1 MTRNPKNAL
10 RSAFQAAI
18 DQADPEAAVAR
29 HMTALPHNTNGR
41 VIVIAAGKA
50 APAML
55 RGAMTHLGQD
65 IEALCVTHKENQD
78 RIENIPFFNSGHPIP
93 DDVGLDATQ
102 KIAEVLAD
110 TTADDHFIA
119 LISGGASALLPAP
132 AQGISLADKQ
142 ALNAALLAS
151 GLDIVEMNMIRQ
163 QVSTLKGGGLLR
175 HAAPA
180 PVSAYILSDVV
191 GDDLRAIA
199 SGPTVAP
206 LGTKTSARERLQ
218 QVGAW
223 DTLPASIQTHLQGP
237 DVNDGLPSA
246 TNTLVGSNRQSVEAA
261 ALHLRSDFNVI
272 KIDEPLVG
280 DVGTAAETI
289 IAALDN
295 QLPVSAPTAIVWG
308 GETTVQLRGD
318 GRGGRNQ
325 EMALLVAQHLN
336 ARNLSQTVHFLSGG
350 TDGRDGPTDAA
361 GAIVD
366 AGTWPRITDAG
377 LDPAALLANNDS
389 YAALQASGDLL
400 ITGATGTN
408 VADIQIL
415 IIQP

>member
-1 MTRNPKNAL
+1 MALDPTNAL

-18 DQADPEAAVAR
+18 DQADPKAAVAR
-29 HMTALPHNTNGR
+29 HMTALSHNANGR

-55 RGAMTHLGQD
+55 RGAMAQLGQN
-65 IEALCVTHKENQD
+65 IEAICVTHKENQD

-93 DDVGLDATQ
+93 DDVGLKATQ
-102 KIAEVLAD
+102 MITEILAR
-110 TTADDHFIA
+110 TTADDHVIA

-175 HAAPA
+175 QAAPA
-180 PVSAYILSDVV
+180 HVSAYILSDVV

-223 DTLPASIQTHLQGP
+223 DTLPASITVHMQGP
-237 DVNDGLPSA
+237 DVNDDLPKA

-261 ALHLRSDFNVI
+261 AAHLRPDFNVI
-272 KIDEPLVG
+272 AIDDPLVG
-280 DVGTAAETI
+280 DVDTAAHTI
-289 IAALDN
+289 ITALDN

-308 GETTVQLRGD
+308 GETTVQLQGD

-336 ARNLSQTVHFLSGG
+336 DCNPTQGIHFLSGG

-366 AGTWPRITDAG
+366 AGTWARITDAG
-377 LDPAALLANNDS
+377 LDPAALLANNNS

-415 IIQP
+415 MIQP

>member
-1 MTRNPKNAL
+1 MTRTPTNAL
-10 RSAFQAAI
+10 RSAFRAAI
-18 DQADPEAAVAR
+18 DQADPQAAVAR
-29 HMTALPHNTNGR
+29 HMTALSRNANGR
-41 VIVIAAGKA
+41 MIVIAAGKA

-55 RGAMTHLGQD
+55 RGAMAHLGQD

-93 DDVGLDATQ
+93 DDIGLDATQ
-102 KIAEVLAD
+102 KISDVLAT
-110 TTADDHFIA
+110 TTADDHVIA

-175 HAAPA
+175 QAAPA
-180 PVSAYILSDVV
+180 PVSSYILSDVV

-206 LGTKTSARERLQ
+206 LGTKTSARDRLQ

-223 DTLPASIQTHLQGP
+223 DTLPKSIQTHLQGP
-237 DVNDGLPSA
+237 DVNDDLPNAS
-246 TNTLVGSNRQSVEAA
+246 NTLVGSNPQSVEAA
-261 ALHLRSDFNVI
+261 AAHLRSDFKVI
-272 KIDEPLVG
+272 AIDEPLVG

-289 IAALDN
+289 IATLDN
-295 QLPVSAPTAIVWG
+295 HLPVSAATAIVWG

-325 EMALLVAQHLN
+325 EMALLVAKHLN
-336 ARNLSQTVHFLSGG
+336 ARNPSQTVHFLSGG

-366 AGTWPRITDAG
+366 AGTWARITDAD

-415 IIQP
+415 MIQP

>member
-1 MTRNPKNAL
+1 MTLDPTNAL

-18 DQADPEAAVAR
+18 DQADPKAAVAR
-29 HMTALPHNTNGR
+29 HMTALSHNANGR

-55 RGAMTHLGQD
+55 RGAMAQLGQN
-65 IEALCVTHKENQD
+65 IEAICVTHKENQD

-93 DDVGLDATQ
+93 DDVGLQATQ
-102 KIAEVLAD
+102 MITEILAR
-110 TTADDHFIA
+110 TTADDHVIA

-175 HAAPA
+175 QAAPA
-180 PVSAYILSDVV
+180 HVSAYILSDVV

-223 DTLPASIQTHLQGP
+223 DTLPASITVHMQGP
-237 DVNDGLPSA
+237 DVNDDLPKA

-261 ALHLRSDFNVI
+261 AAHLRPDFNVI
-272 KIDEPLVG
+272 AIDDPLVG
-280 DVGTAAETI
+280 DVDTAAQTI
-289 IAALDN
+289 ITALDN

-308 GETTVQLRGD
+308 GETTVQLQGD

-325 EMALLVAQHLN
+325 EMALLVAKHLHDCN
-336 ARNLSQTVHFLSGG
+336 PTQGIHFLSGG

-366 AGTWPRITDAG
+366 AGTWARITDAG

-415 IIQP
+415 MIQP

>member
-1 MTRNPKNAL
+1 MTLDPTNAL

-18 DQADPEAAVAR
+18 DQADPKAAVAR
-29 HMTALPHNTNGR
+29 HMTALSHNANGR

-55 RGAMTHLGQD
+55 RGAMAQLGQN
-65 IEALCVTHKENQD
+65 IEAICVTHKENQD

-93 DDVGLDATQ
+93 DDVGLQATQ
-102 KIAEVLAD
+102 MITEILAR
-110 TTADDHFIA
+110 TTADDHVIA

-175 HAAPA
+175 QAAPA
-180 PVSAYILSDVV
+180 HVSAYILSDVV

-223 DTLPASIQTHLQGP
+223 DTLPASITVHMQGP
-237 DVNDGLPSA
+237 DVNDDLPKA

-261 ALHLRSDFNVI
+261 AAHLRPDFNVI
-272 KIDEPLVG
+272 AIDDPLVG
-280 DVGTAAETI
+280 DVDTAAQTI
-289 IAALDN
+289 ITALDN

-308 GETTVQLRGD
+308 GETTVQLQGD

-325 EMALLVAQHLN
+325 EMALLFAQQPHDCN
-336 ARNLSQTVHFLSGG
+336 PTQGIHFLSGG

-366 AGTWPRITDAG
+366 AGTWARITDAG

-415 IIQP
+415 MIQP

>member
-10 RSAFQAAI
+10 RAAFQAGI

-29 HMTALPHNTNGR
+29 HMTALPHNTTSR

-55 RGAMTHLGQD
+55 RGAMAHLGQD

-78 RIENIPFFNSGHPIP
+78 RIESIPFFNSGHPIP

-110 TTADDHFIA
+110 TTADDHVIA

-175 HAAPA
+175 QAAPA
-180 PVSAYILSDVV
+180 HVSAYILSDVV

-237 DVNDGLPSA
+237 DVSDDLPNAS
-246 TNTLVGSNRQSVEAA
+246 NTLVGSNRQSVEAA
-261 ALHLRSDFNVI
+261 AAHLHSDYNVI
-272 KIDEPLVG
+272 AIDEPLVG
-280 DVGTAAETI
+280 DVSTAAKTI

-295 QLPVSAPTAIVWG
+295 HLPVHTPTAIVWG

-318 GRGGRNQ
+318 GGGGRNQ

-336 ARNLSQTVHFLSGG
+336 ARNPSQTVHFLSGG

-389 YAALQASGDLL
+389 YAALQASDDLL

-415 IIQP
+415 MIQP

>member
-1 MTRNPKNAL
+1 MILDPTNAL

-18 DQADPEAAVAR
+18 DQADPKAAVAR
-29 HMTALPHNTNGR
+29 HMTALSHNANGR

-55 RGAMTHLGQD
+55 RGAMAQLGQN
-65 IEALCVTHKENQD
+65 IEAICVTHKENQD

-93 DDVGLDATQ
+93 DDVGLQATQ
-102 KIAEVLAD
+102 MITEILAR
-110 TTADDHFIA
+110 TTADDHVIA

-175 HAAPA
+175 QAAPA
-180 PVSAYILSDVV
+180 HVSAYILSDVV

-223 DTLPASIQTHLQGP
+223 DTLPASITVHMQGP
-237 DVNDGLPSA
+237 DVNDDLPKA

-261 ALHLRSDFNVI
+261 AAHLRPDFNVI
-272 KIDEPLVG
+272 AIDDPLVG
-280 DVGTAAETI
+280 DVDTAAQTI
-289 IAALDN
+289 ITALDN

-308 GETTVQLRGD
+308 GETTVQLQGD

-336 ARNLSQTVHFLSGG
+336 DCNPTQGIHFLSGG

-366 AGTWPRITDAG
+366 AGTWARITDAG

-415 IIQP
+415 MIQP